1 MTTATQKDLDEIKAD
16 KSLLFLIKRA
26 PWVASFVTAIFMA
39 GGTFFMFRF
48 TVVSGIDGNT
58 KALVENAQKIEVNS
72 TKIHAVEK
80 WQALRD
86 GSNGFDAT
94 DGADLRMDMVR
105 QGNQIKSDLMAEISA
120 IKAQNAAMIAILER
134 IEKKP

>member
-1 MTTATQKDLDEIKAD
+1 MTTATRRDLDEIKAD
-16 KSLLFLIKRA
+16 RSLLFLIKRA
-26 PWVASFVTAIFMA
+26 PWVASMVTAVFMA
-39 GGTFFMFRF
+39 GGTFFVFKF
-48 TVVSGIDGNT
+48 TVFAGIDGNT
-58 KALVENAQKIEVNS
+58 KATVENTQKIEAN
-72 TKIHAVEK
+72 TDKIDTVEK

-94 DGADLRMDMVR
+94 DGAALRMDMVR
-105 QGNQIKSDLMAEISA
+105 QGNQIKSDLTAEISA

>member
-1 MTTATQKDLDEIKAD
+1 MTTATQKDLGEIKAD

-72 TKIHAVEK
+72 TKIYAVEK
-80 WQALRD
+80 WQTLRD
-86 GSNGFDAT
+86 GMEGFDAKE
-94 DGADLRMDMVR
+94 GGDLRLDMVR
-105 QGNQIKSDLMAEISA
+105 QGNQIRSDLMMEIGTLQ
-120 IKAQNAAMIAILER
+120 KQNAAMIAILER